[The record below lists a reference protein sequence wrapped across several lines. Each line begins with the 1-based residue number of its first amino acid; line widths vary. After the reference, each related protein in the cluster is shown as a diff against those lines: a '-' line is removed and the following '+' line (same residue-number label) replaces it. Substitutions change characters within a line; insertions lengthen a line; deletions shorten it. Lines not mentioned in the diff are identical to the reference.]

1 MCLTLLRSP
10 VASGK
15 LSKWCSAT
23 SLCSFGSLP
32 PINAHYVSLRKTD
45 LNFYKKEKK
54 RDRCQA
60 HITKLDLRLWYFQ
73 FSIYYKWFKVLHVTT
88 QYNIKQNRKWSTC
101 WNAIKSIRN
110 FWLCGC
116 FLGVLEVDLGIT
128 WTPGKR
134 VKGFLLLMKLMVC
147 FFTYPVSSNTSA
159 SGIQKSLIIVKSWIP
174 CPSPAS
180 TPWKYGWL
188 AKAFFLDKICVSFPI
203 F

>member
-1 MCLTLLRSP
+1 MNLTNFSESCCNLSYLNICTKKELFQELISTISFFNNVCLTLLRSP

-73 FSIYYKWFKVLHVTT
+73 FSIYYKCFKVFTCHNSM
-88 QYNIKQNRKWSTC
+88 QYKT
-101 WNAIKSIRN
+101 KS
-110 FWLCGC
+110 
-116 FLGVLEVDLGIT
+116 
-128 WTPGKR
+128 K
-134 VKGFLLLMKLMVC
+134 MKYMLKC
-147 FFTYPVSSNTSA
+147 H
-159 SGIQKSLIIVKSWIP
+159 
-174 CPSPAS
+174 
-180 TPWKYGWL
+180 
-188 AKAFFLDKICVSFPI
+188 
-203 F
+203 